1 MVHENFIL
9 LMCVYNLN
17 LESQY
22 IKSVNTGFLVTTWE
36 LLTITYASTF
46 LFLLRDVEL
55 VELFLHDS
63 VFVCEVNFS

>member
-22 IKSVNTGFLVTTWE
+22 IKSVNTGFLVTT
-36 LLTITYASTF
+36 
-46 LFLLRDVEL
+46 
-55 VELFLHDS
+55 
-63 VFVCEVNFS
+63 